1 LGSIQVRNYED
12 LNDLEKL
19 SLVDFSY
26 SRIDT
31 YNYCPAKYFYSYI
44 DKQPRGFAPHAAL
57 GNIIHTVL
65 ENSLDN
71 DKQLD
76 IDLLK
81 QEYANNIPVYD
92 PNSLIDEKLI
102 DAGNVMIDDF
112 FDLHHDTEFNIFAKE
127 LEFSFVIGSYLIRG
141 FIDRVDLQ
149 GDTVTIVDYKTGSKE
164 VANKDVENNIQLGIY
179 ALAVSRMFPDKKIK
193 AFLYYLR
200 SGRYKGLEFTPE
212 KLEDIKQN
220 IIDSIYKIIND
231 TNYKPTPNAR
241 QCNWCDHAKSGA
253 CATGAYRISNNQ

>member
-1 LGSIQVRNYED
+1 LSKIQVRNYED

-44 DKQPRGFAPHAAL
+44 DKQPRGFMPHAAL

-65 ENSLDN
+65 ENTLEN
-71 DKQLD
+71 DKELNL
-76 IDLLK
+76 DLLK
-81 QEYANNIPVYD
+81 KEYVDNIPLYD

-102 DAGNVMIDDF
+102 NAGNVMIDDF
-112 FDLHHDTEFNIFAKE
+112 FDLHQDTDFNIFAKE
-127 LEFSFVIGSYLIRG
+127 LEFNFVIGTYHIRG
-141 FIDRVDLQ
+141 YIDRVDVL
-149 GDTVTIVDYKTGSKE
+149 DDVVTIIDYKTGSKE
-164 VANKDVENNIQLGIY
+164 VTNKDIENNIQLGIY

-200 SGRYKGLEFTPE
+200 SGRYKGLEFSEE
-212 KLEDIKQN
+212 KIEEIKQT
-220 IIDSIYKIIND
+220 IINSIYKIIND

-241 QCNWCDHAKSGA
+241 QCTWCDHAKSGA
-253 CATGAYRISNNQ
+253 CGVGAYRISNN